1 MEKSK
6 LHLTILFSF
15 LVFLILFLT
24 MVCLIFIIVFLSKYN
39 LIHVSHDYIGLI
51 WFSSASI
58 FIGTTFSH
66 FIGKKAIRF
75 ITNISDATKKVAK
88 GDFNVKVD
96 EDIKVKELNQMARN
110 FNLMIHELASMEMF
124 RNDFIN
130 NVSHEFKTPLA
141 AVEGYATLLQSKNI
155 SEEKRQAYVSKI
167 IYNTTRLSELTENI
181 LLISR
186 LENQNISISKS
197 EFSLDEQI
205 RQIILLFEQD
215 WTNRNI
221 NLDIDLDKVDYTGN
235 EELLAQVWQNII
247 GNAMKFTPDN
257 GLIKISMK
265 KYSDNITVSVVDNG
279 IGMDKDTQSRIFE
292 KFYQGDKSHA
302 LKGNGLGLALVKQ
315 IIDFH
320 NGNISVSSQEG
331 KGSTFKIDLPI
342 N

>member
-167 IYNTTRLSELTENI
+167 IYNTSRLSELTENI

-197 EFSLDEQI
+197 
-205 RQIILLFEQD
+205 
-215 WTNRNI
+215 
-221 NLDIDLDKVDYTGN
+221 
-235 EELLAQVWQNII
+235 
-247 GNAMKFTPDN
+247 
-257 GLIKISMK
+257 
-265 KYSDNITVSVVDNG
+265 
-279 IGMDKDTQSRIFE
+279 
-292 KFYQGDKSHA
+292 
-302 LKGNGLGLALVKQ
+302 
-315 IIDFH
+315 
-320 NGNISVSSQEG
+320 
-331 KGSTFKIDLPI
+331 
-342 N
+342 